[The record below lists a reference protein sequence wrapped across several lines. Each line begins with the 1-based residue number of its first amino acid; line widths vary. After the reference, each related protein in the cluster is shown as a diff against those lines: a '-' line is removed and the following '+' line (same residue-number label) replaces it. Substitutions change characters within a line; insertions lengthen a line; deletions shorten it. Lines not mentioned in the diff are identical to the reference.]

1 MGAPELPRNISA
13 DGREIWDWASKLS
26 THIHRQDEIRRL
38 SRDIADIGTKCGDC
52 FHWMKSGSCP
62 RETRNNAG
70 RRVGPSMNGPKC
82 SKFEEEA
89 WQTKRR
95 EELTAKVAALKALD
109 QPNTA
114 TGTGEERA

>member
-1 MGAPELPRNISA
+1 MGAPDLPHKTSA
-13 DGREIWDWASKLS
+13 DGREIWEWAATFSA
-26 THIHRQDEIRRL
+26 HVHRQDEIHRL
-38 SRDIADIGTKCGDC
+38 SRDIAAIGTKCGDC

-62 RETRNNAG
+62 RETRNNNG

-95 EELTAKVAALKALD
+95 EELKAKVAALKAID
-109 QPNTA
+109 TPSPAQ
-114 TGTGEERA
+114 GSGR